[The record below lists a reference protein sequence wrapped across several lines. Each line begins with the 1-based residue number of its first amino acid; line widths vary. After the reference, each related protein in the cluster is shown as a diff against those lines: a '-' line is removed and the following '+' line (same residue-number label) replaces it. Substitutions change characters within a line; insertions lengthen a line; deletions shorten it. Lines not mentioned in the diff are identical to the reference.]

1 LATNNPGTSQLLVG
15 SGTTQ
20 FSVDGNG
27 GVGIGTTANNF
38 KLHVI
43 GGTNIVGTLTATS
56 FTGDGSGL
64 TNLNAAALGWTQIS
78 GGIYNTA
85 LNNVGIGTSVPRFNL
100 ELGPIGTSSTS
111 LHVNGT
117 STFIGLVTTGNVFVG
132 GALTATG
139 SYEINNISSG
149 IIRASSIGI
158 GTTNPITPLQIGTAS
173 SLGVPTNGD
182 IFAVTSIGRVGVG
195 TTAPRS
201 QLDVEGT
208 LRTKITRE
216 AVGIATIAS
225 NIVTI
230 DLSIA
235 QNFLLSATDN
245 VNSFTIINSPTEASS
260 FTIKIAQDA
269 TGGRTIDIDDFK
281 DSGGSS
287 IPVNWPGGGV
297 VPIITP
303 TASRNDI
310 YTFKTFDGGSNWYGI
325 VVGQNFAN

>member
-1 LATNNPGTSQLLVG
+1 
-15 SGTTQ
+15 
-20 FSVDGNG
+20 
-27 GVGIGTTANNF
+27 
-38 KLHVI
+38 
-43 GGTNIVGTLTATS
+43 
-56 FTGDGSGL
+56 
-64 TNLNAAALGWTQIS
+64 
-78 GGIYNTA
+78 
-85 LNNVGIGTSVPRFNL
+85 L
-100 ELGPIGTSSTS
+100 ELGAIGTSSTS

-208 LRTKITRE
+208 LRTKVVRE
-216 AVGIATIAS
+216 AVETLSIAS
-225 NIVTI
+225 NVVTV
-230 DLSIA
+230 DLSKA
-235 QNFLLSATDN
+235 QNFLLSATAD
-245 VNSFTIINSPTEASS
+245 VNSFTIINPPTETSS
-260 FTIKIAQDA
+260 FTIKITQTAA
-269 TGGRTIDIDDFK
+269 FGVGINTFTTGGGPPIT
-281 DSGGSS
+281 
-287 IPVNWPGGGV
+287 VNWSGGGV
-297 VPIITP
+297 IPIITP
-303 TASRNDI
+303 TANRSDI

-325 VVGQNFAN
+325 VVGQNFLN